1 MDEYGL
7 DPYEQQL
14 LKVFNSHD
22 RDNCGSLDREGL
34 TQLCQ
39 TLQLDEHGLDLVKC
53 LLKDKRTRV
62 NFTDFKDALL
72 ALLGNMQNNKS
83 SGNDNNIEEKSSPDR
98 EVSPKFVY
106 GSKKYGRRS
115 RPRNEDIHKLVNE
128 DDKPQNISV
137 QRSNSNTEVSSKKR
151 KTNYRLQRCTSLPAN
166 NDLVIDDKNL
176 NSHLI
181 SNDTELICTEEM
193 LREAWKKLGVGED
206 GYLNQTELI
215 LVCDAIGL
223 HKLAD
228 GVIRQLSDKL
238 TVNCDHKISFQELLT
253 ILQQDDTWFE
263 VLNHTIPTKDVEL
276 DGSLLHQS
284 SECLFPDSRTFHL
297 VTLGPDGNGMI
308 NTDDLIEMW
317 ESVGIHSPKELL
329 HELGF
334 NCRMVNILDLADVLD
349 KQTKG
354 ITEATRSDFQSPHIA
369 LLQASL
375 TLYQSEI
382 KTFKNLLEQ
391 MHAEREKLKCHVT
404 DANNRA
410 TLLAQE
416 VDDNHSRME
425 QNTLNQVKLIEQ
437 RHSDILKEITAQF
450 TKEKDHISTINQ
462 SLEDKISTL
471 EQEVSKLKNDLS
483 IAQKYSLNVEKE
495 NQGLSL
501 KIAELERDRSLL
513 SGQIDVLENEKLKL
527 NEMGQEE
534 NKVLMAKLTTLQM
547 ENAQLKDKNDEMVSE
562 IESLS
567 NKMASMRMKVSST
580 PTTVNT
586 LDQSMEE
593 NISIIC
599 EGVGLGA
606 KRRSDYS
613 PSKDNL
619 LFGIADSSPRLGKIR
634 KFHTKNQENF
644 EVPFTSSESGFDT
657 EVDCPDSPLCD
668 ESSSENE
675 EITRLQSKVAF
686 LEQILK
692 QNGIPVPNIGRERL
706 VANWSTNPE
715 YLYNRVQELENLI
728 RDIKEAMRMMI
739 EKDNIN
745 CDTLK
750 KVSEKLE
757 KSFLLNGTNSLDTFK
772 LGSPEKECACAS
784 SQTDFIDEFEAKVT
798 ELEVQNK
805 ELCAKCA
812 ELENCVE
819 LLRNE
824 YEKCEDYWQNKVDE
838 ERQMYETEQKVNSD
852 KLADLIIKM
861 KEYEEQFTDQ
871 ELPDGRLPTIEE
883 TYHLEKQFTD
893 LEEEFEVYKEE
904 SETKLLQKDEEI
916 AFLKEKLTELALKQA
931 KDVAVQVELDTEEIR
946 ILNKMQNLSCY
957 VIENTSR
964 YPEEMTPPSPQIQN
978 NAEYMNHS
986 LVWNQ
991 QARNDEQS
999 ENCKSLPVSW
1009 SFDNKTESNG
1019 PSTSCSTTSL
1029 DKNSTPCT
1037 PCRPKRTKKYNKNI
1051 YKKNVP
1057 EKEDGHRD
1065 TDQRTGSGSQ
1075 SSCHNPNFGPE
1086 QKIVIP
1092 LRSFHNL
1099 NARRNFL
1106 EQRVRSLQVCLQQQK
1121 YCHEQML
1128 QHFWHQFSSEQ
1139 AETHSKLKYYQE
1151 KLDQQVR
1158 INREQLDKLEK
1169 TDMLVKDLYVENS
1182 YLIASKQR
1190 LEEQRC
1196 HMLAHCNSNSV

>member
-1 MDEYGL
+1 MMDEYGL

-22 RDNCGSLDREGL
+22 RENCGSLDREGL

-53 LLKDKRTRV
+53 LLKDKRSRV

-83 SGNDNNIEEKSSPDR
+83 SVNDDNIEEKSSPDR

-128 DDKPQNISV
+128 DDKPQSISV

-151 KTNYRLQRCTSLPAN
+151 KTNYRLQRCTSLPTN
-166 NDLVIDDKNL
+166 NDLVIEDKNI

-317 ESVGIHSPKELL
+317 ESVGVHSPKELL

-450 TKEKDHISTINQ
+450 TKEKDHITTINQ
-462 SLEDKISTL
+462 TLEDKISTL
-471 EQEVSKLKNDLS
+471 EQEVNKLKNDLS

-534 NKVLMAKLTTLQM
+534 NKVLMAKLSTLQM

-619 LFGIADSSPRLGKIR
+619 LFGIGDSSPRLGKIR
-634 KFHTKNQENF
+634 KFHTKNQDNF

-675 EITRLQSKVAF
+675 ELTRLQSKVAF

-692 QNGIPVPNIGRERL
+692 QNGIPVPNTGCESL

-715 YLYNRVQELENLI
+715 YLYSRVQELEKLI
-728 RDIKEAMRMMI
+728 RDIKEAMRTMI

-750 KVSEKLE
+750 KVSETLE
-757 KSFLLNGTNSLDTFK
+757 KSFLRNSANSLDAFK
-772 LGSPEKECACAS
+772 LDSPQKDCACAS
-784 SQTDFIDEFEAKVT
+784 SQTDFIDEFEAKVAQ
-798 ELEVQNK
+798 LEAKNK
-805 ELCAKCA
+805 DLCAKCA
-812 ELENCVE
+812 DLENCVE

-838 ERQMYETEQKVNSD
+838 ERQMYEAEQKVNSD

-871 ELPDGRLPTIEE
+871 DLPDGRLPTIEE

-964 YPEEMTPPSPQIQN
+964 YPEEMMPPSPQIQS
-978 NAEYMNHS
+978 NASYMNQS

-991 QARNDEQS
+991 QGRSDEQS

-1057 EKEDGHRD
+1057 EKDDGHRD

-1075 SSCHNPNFGPE
+1075 NSCPNFGPE

-1121 YCHEQML
+1121 YCHEQMM
-1128 QHFWHQFSSEQ
+1128 QHFWHQFSGEQ